1 MSLEVA
7 SQGQKLFVFGDA
19 AGHYLLS
26 LRFSQAYLG
35 FDMDKAE
42 AVRTRARLFQRV
54 AEERS
59 LVTAYH
65 FPWPALGR
73 IRRQGEGYEFV
84 PAFFEF

>member
-1 MSLEVA
+1 
-7 SQGQKLFVFGDA
+7 
-19 AGHYLLS
+19 
-26 LRFSQAYLG
+26 
-35 FDMDKAE
+35 MDKAE